1 MTYKTLIA
9 LALASPDAQLHELDA
24 NVAGAYVVSF
34 DATGVATTK
43 LANAALDVFSRS
55 VAVKEL
61 EAFEFHVLDPRQSY
75 KVVNQDDAES
85 YSYKGKGDIDG
96 PHRADWKVAAFR
108 VTAKGPLYD
117 SCDLGTVTVGG
128 VNLKEMAEA
137 AVGLLW
143 DDRLRSSGLTP
154 VVERAHPETPEL
166 EATAQEGQR

>member
-1 MTYKTLIA
+1 MNYKTLIV

-24 NVAGAYVVSF
+24 KVAGGYVVSF
-34 DATGVATTK
+34 DATGVAATN

-61 EAFEFHVLDPRQSY
+61 EAFEFHVLDPRQSN
-75 KVVNQDDAES
+75 KVVDQGDAEQ
-85 YSYKGKGDIDG
+85 YSYEGRGDVDG
-96 PHRADWKVAAFR
+96 PLQADWKVAAFR
-108 VTAKGPLYD
+108 VMGRGPQQE

-128 VNLKEMAEA
+128 VNLKDMAES

-154 VVERAHPETPEL
+154 FAERAHPETPEL
-166 EATAQEGQR
+166 EASAQEGQR